1 MTAKKEKKSLL
12 KHSIEIILIIIVAIL
27 IRSTLYEPYVVP
39 SSSMLPN
46 LLIGDR
52 IIVNKYIYGISNHSF
67 PFSPN
72 FFKGRFLPIKKP
84 KRGDIVVFETDK
96 VYVKRLIGLPGDKV
110 QVLDGSL
117 YINDIQVPKTL
128 TYPFV
133 NEEGINIPQYIET
146 LPENVSHTVLDFRT
160 NSTFDNTE
168 PYIVPEDRYFFM
180 GDNRDNSRDSRDIS
194 GDIGFVHYENLL
206 GKVTKVFFSAE
217 EVTWYNIPNILL
229 TLRSDRFFHSLV
241 D

>member
-1 MTAKKEKKSLL
+1 MIKKKEKKSLL
-12 KHSIEIILIIIVAIL
+12 KHSIEMILIIIVAIL

-39 SSSMLPN
+39 SSSMFPN

-52 IIVNKYIYGISNHSF
+52 VIVNKYIYGISKHSF

-72 FFKGRFLPIKKP
+72 LFKGRFLPIKKP

-117 YINDIQVPKTL
+117 YINDSKVPKIL
-128 TYPFV
+128 TYPFA
-133 NEEGINIPQYIET
+133 NEEQMNIPRYIEI
-146 LPENVSHTVLDFRT
+146 LPDNISHTVLDSRT

-168 PYIVPEDRYFFM
+168 PYVVPEDHYFFM
-180 GDNRDNSRDSRDIS
+180 GDNRDNSRDSRDMS
-194 GDIGFVHYENLL
+194 GNIGFVHYDNLL
-206 GKVTKVFFSAE
+206 GKVTKIFFSSK

-229 TLRSDRFFHSLV
+229 NLRSDRFFHSVV

>member
-1 MTAKKEKKSLL
+1 MTEKKEKKSLL
-12 KHSIEIILIIIVAIL
+12 KHSIEMILIVIVAIL

-72 FFKGRFLPIKKP
+72 MFKGRFLPVNKP

-110 QVLDGSL
+110 QVSDGLL
-117 YINDIQVPKTL
+117 YINDTQVPKTL

-133 NEEGINIPQYIET
+133 DDEQMNIPKYIET
-146 LPENVSHTVLDFRT
+146 LPENVSYTVLDSRT
-160 NSTFDNTE
+160 NSTFDNTDS
-168 PYIVPEDRYFFM
+168 YIVPEDHYFFM
-180 GDNRDNSRDSRDIS
+180 GDNRDNSRDSRDMS
-194 GDIGFVHYENLL
+194 GSIGFVHYENLL
-206 GKVTKVFFSAE
+206 GKVTRVFFSSN
-217 EVTWYNIPNILL
+217 EVTWYNLPNIFLQI
-229 TLRSDRFFHSLV
+229 RPDRFFHSVV